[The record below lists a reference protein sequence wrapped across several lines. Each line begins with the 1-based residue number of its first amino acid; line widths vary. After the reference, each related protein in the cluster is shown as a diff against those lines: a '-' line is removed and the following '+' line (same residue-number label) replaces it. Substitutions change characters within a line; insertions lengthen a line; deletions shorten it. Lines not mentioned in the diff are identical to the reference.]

1 MQRINTSQNQ
11 LTSTILHRCLLVSL
25 RIASDTSFNKDSISL
40 ASLLT
45 VTKTGVHMIQVSVTS
60 TEVRNQ
66 SGNAKASG
74 KPYSLNFQTVYVHT
88 YGRDGKKNP
97 YPEKTEIILEKNE
110 QGAALFY
117 PAGEYTLAPESFYVD
132 RSGNLAVSPR
142 LTKLVP
148 AAAAAKV

>member
-1 MQRINTSQNQ
+1 M
-11 LTSTILHRCLLVSL
+11 
-25 RIASDTSFNKDSISL
+25 A
-40 ASLLT
+40 
-45 VTKTGVHMIQVSVTS
+45 KTD
-60 TEVRNQ
+60 VRNQ
-66 SGNAKASG
+66 RGTAKASG
-74 KPYSLNFQTVYVHT
+74 KAYDLNFQTVWFHT
-88 YGRDGKKNP
+88 YDRQGNKNP
-97 YPEKTEIILEKNE
+97 YPEKSEIILEKNE

>member
-1 MQRINTSQNQ
+1 MNTFSM
-11 LTSTILHRCLLVSL
+11 LCLLVSL
-25 RIASDTSFNKDSISL
+25 RIASDTFFNKHSISL

-117 PAGEYTLAPESFYVD
+117 PVGEYTLAPESFYVD